1 MMGNEIVVILTVIGF
16 IISIGVGIPIAFS
29 LLFTTSIAILYL
41 FGPKGLLLLYSSA
54 YSEGINFLLLAI
66 PLFVFMANMLKS
78 SGIAEH
84 LYDIIHKWFGNIP
97 GGLAIGTVIICTIF
111 AAITGISSVATV
123 TMGLISLPEMLR
135 RGYNKTI
142 AIGCINAGGAL
153 GILIPPS
160 IIMVLYGAVSGA
172 SIGHLF
178 MGGVIPGFILCGFY
192 ILYIGIRCFLRPELG
207 PPGKETYS
215 IKEKI
220 LALKAIALPV
230 LLIIMV
236 LGAMYFGIATPTEAA
251 GIGAFGAIVTSV
263 VYKRFSWRVL
273 LKVSRDSVHLTCMIF
288 WLIFGAQTFT
298 SFLAYAGIQD
308 MLHQF
313 LLSLHIS
320 RWGIMIFIQ
329 LVFFILGMFLDPAG
343 IILLTTPVFAPVVEK
358 LGFDLVWF
366 GVLFTINM
374 EMAYLTPPF
383 GFNLF
388 IMRGIA
394 PPGVTMGD
402 IYRSVT
408 PFVIL
413 QATCLALVM
422 VFPELAL
429 LLPRTMK

>member
-402 IYRSVT
+402 IYRSIT

>member
-1 MMGNEIVVILTVIGF
+1 MINSEAVVSIAVIGL
-16 IISIGVGIPIAFS
+16 IVSIGVGIPIAFS
-29 LLFTTSIAILYL
+29 LLFITSAAVLH
-41 FGPKGLLLLYSSA
+41 FWGPQGLLLLYSSV
-54 YSEGINFLLLAI
+54 YGEGTNFLLLAI
-66 PLFVFMANMLKS
+66 PLFIFMANMLKA
-78 SGIAEH
+78 SGIANH
-84 LYDIIHKWFGNIP
+84 LYDIIHKWFGNVP
-97 GGLAIGTVIICTIF
+97 GGLAIGTVVMCAIF

-123 TMGLISLPEMLR
+123 TMGLISLPEMLK

-192 ILYIGIRCFLRPELG
+192 VLYIGIKCFFRPELG

-215 IKEKI
+215 IKEKV
-220 LALKAIALPV
+220 LALKAIALPI
-230 LLIIMV
+230 LLIILV

-251 GIGAFGAIVTSV
+251 GIGALGAVVTSI
-263 VYKRFSWRVL
+263 VYKQFSWKEL
-273 LKVSRDSVHLTCMIF
+273 FKVARDSANLTCMIF

-308 MLHQF
+308 MLQQYF
-313 LLSLHIS
+313 LSLQVNKWI
-320 RWGIMIFIQ
+320 IMIFIQ
-329 LVFFILGMFLDPAG
+329 FVFFLLGMFLDPAG
-343 IILLTTPVFAPVVEK
+343 IILLTTPIFAPIVEK

-366 GVLFTINM
+366 GILFTINM

-394 PPGVTMGD
+394 PSGVTMRD
-402 IYRSVT
+402 IYRSIT

-413 QATCLALVM
+413 QALCLALVM
-422 VFPELAL
+422 VFPEIAL
-429 LLPRTMK
+429 FLPKTMK

>member
-16 IISIGVGIPIAFS
+16 IISISVGIPIAFS

-263 VYKRFSWRVL
+263 VYKRFSWREL

-313 LLSLHIS
+313 FLSLHIS

-402 IYRSVT
+402 IYRSIT

>member
-97 GGLAIGTVIICTIF
+97 GGLAIGTVIICAIF

-320 RWGIMIFIQ
+320 KWWIMIFIQ

-358 LGFDLVWF
+358 LGFNLVWF

-402 IYRSVT
+402 IYRSIT

>member
-178 MGGVIPGFILCGFY
+178 MGGVIPGFILCGVY

-313 LLSLHIS
+313 FLSLHIS

>member
-320 RWGIMIFIQ
+320 KWWIMIFIQ

-358 LGFDLVWF
+358 LGFNLVWF

-402 IYRSVT
+402 IYRSIT